1 MAMNSPTA
9 IPSSSAK
16 KRPLSLYRVRTAW
29 IFLMPALLVL
39 LAVTGWPFV
48 RTFYFSL
55 TNAHLSDLSELQ
67 FDGFQNFLFLFE
79 DPNWWE
85 AVWNTL
91 LFASVSVSLETLLG
105 LGVALVLNM
114 HFKGRNF
121 VRAAVLIPWAIPTV
135 VSARMWSWMYHD
147 IYGIL
152 NSVGVKLG
160 LLASPVAWA
169 AHPDLSLWSVVL
181 VDVWKTTPFMAL
193 LLLAGLQTLPKDCY
207 EAAKV
212 DGINPLR
219 VFYRVTLPLLMPAI
233 LVAMIFRTLDA
244 LRVFDVIYILTGTNY
259 DTMSMS
265 IYARQQLFD
274 FQNIGT
280 GSAASV
286 LLFILIGG
294 ITIGY
299 MAIGNKALG
308 GKER

>member
-1 MAMNSPTA
+1 MNSPTA

-193 LLLAGLQTLPKDCY
+193 LLLAGLQTIPKDCY

-286 LLFILIGG
+286 LLFIL
-294 ITIGY
+294 
-299 MAIGNKALG
+299 
-308 GKER
+308 